1 MPQVCEIIMLI
12 CFGISWPISIIKTLK
27 TKCVSG
33 KSPLFIIFIIM
44 GYIFI
49 IISKLISKDIKYAFY
64 FYWLN
69 LAMTSFDLFLQFYY
83 RNKEKK
89 NKSSENNN

>member
-1 MPQVCEIIMLI
+1 MAEFFELLMVL
-12 CFGISWPISIIKTLK
+12 CFGISWPISIAKTLK

-49 IISKLISKDIKYAFY
+49 IISKLISGDIKYTFY

-69 LAMTSFDLFLQFYY
+69 LAMTSFDLSLQIYY
-83 RNKEKK
+83 RKKEKNALAE
-89 NKSSENNN
+89 NK